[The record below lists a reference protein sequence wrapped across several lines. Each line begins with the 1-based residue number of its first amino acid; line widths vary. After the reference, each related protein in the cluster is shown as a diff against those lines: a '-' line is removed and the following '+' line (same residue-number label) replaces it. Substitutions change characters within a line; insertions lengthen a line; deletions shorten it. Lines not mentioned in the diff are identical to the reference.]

1 MKNTNNTSKV
11 RRANKKIAATICAI
25 FAATAMVTGIAV
37 FTASANT
44 IESAPARIST
54 AFFFFLKADTVDT
67 AKTEKTETAPKTEKT
82 EKAAQPEEKK
92 ADDTVNANGKHPGES
107 GYNYQT
113 VADTNNTQPAVKQAQ
128 SVLEVQAE
136 PTAEVVKHPGEAGCN
151 YVNENG
157 KHPGESG
164 YNYQPVVEQTAAATT
179 PTSVFSGEFV
189 DVNNKNIVLTVAKA
203 DMYDTAY
210 CTVNIAQGNGKYT
223 VYNFMAPVYEDK
235 MYYAGGTVTEI
246 TYDANGTVVESKV
259 VDSNHTGHVV
269 MTKEGYVWVDSD
281 ETHCV
286 FAY

>member
-1 MKNTNNTSKV
+1 M
-11 RRANKKIAATICAI
+11 
-25 FAATAMVTGIAV
+25 
-37 FTASANT
+37 
-44 IESAPARIST
+44 
-54 AFFFFLKADTVDT
+54 
-67 AKTEKTETAPKTEKT
+67 
-82 EKAAQPEEKK
+82 
-92 ADDTVNANGKHPGES
+92 
-107 GYNYQT
+107 
-113 VADTNNTQPAVKQAQ
+113 
-128 SVLEVQAE
+128 
-136 PTAEVVKHPGEAGCN
+136 
-151 YVNENG
+151 NENG

>member
-1 MKNTNNTSKV
+1 MKNTNTNNTTKV
-11 RRANKKIAATICAI
+11 RRTNKKIAATICAI

-54 AFFFFLKADTVDT
+54 AFSTTVKADTVDT

-82 EKAAQPEEKK
+82 EKAAQPEGKK

-107 GYNYQT
+107 GYNYQG
-113 VADTNNTQPAVKQAQ
+113 VAETNDNAQAQ
-128 SVLEVQAE
+128 QQA
-136 PTAEVVKHPGEAGCN
+136 PAAEQTQQAAEIEKHPGEAGCN

-259 VDSNHTGHVV
+259 VDSNHSGHIV

>member
-1 MKNTNNTSKV
+1 M
-11 RRANKKIAATICAI
+11 
-25 FAATAMVTGIAV
+25 
-37 FTASANT
+37 
-44 IESAPARIST
+44 
-54 AFFFFLKADTVDT
+54 
-67 AKTEKTETAPKTEKT
+67 
-82 EKAAQPEEKK
+82 
-92 ADDTVNANGKHPGES
+92 
-107 GYNYQT
+107 
-113 VADTNNTQPAVKQAQ
+113 
-128 SVLEVQAE
+128 
-136 PTAEVVKHPGEAGCN
+136 
-151 YVNENG
+151 NENG

-235 MYYAGGTVTEI
+235 MYYAGGTVTDI
-246 TYDANGTVVESKV
+246 TYDANGAVVESKV
-259 VDSNHTGHVV
+259 VDSNHSGHIV

>member
-1 MKNTNNTSKV
+1 MKNTNNTTKV
-11 RRANKKIAATICAI
+11 RRTNKKIAATICAI

-54 AFFFFLKADTVDT
+54 AFSTTVKADTVDT
-67 AKTEKTETAPKTEKT
+67 AKTEKTETAPKTDKT
-82 EKAAQPEEKK
+82 EKTEEKK

-107 GYNYQT
+107 GYNYQG
-113 VADTNNTQPAVKQAQ
+113 VAETNDNAQAQ
-128 SVLEVQAE
+128 QQA
-136 PTAEVVKHPGEAGCN
+136 PAAEQTQQAAEIEKHPGEAGCN

-235 MYYAGGTVTEI
+235 MYYAGGTVTDI
-246 TYDANGTVVESKV
+246 TYDANGAVVESKV
-259 VDSNHTGHVV
+259 VDSNHSGHIV

>member
-25 FAATAMVTGIAV
+25 VAATAMVTGIAV

-44 IESAPARIST
+44 IESAPSRIST
-54 AFFFFLKADTVDT
+54 AFSTMVKAE
-67 AKTEKTETAPKTEKT
+67 TEKTETAPKTEKT

-107 GYNYQT
+107 GYNYQG
-113 VADTNNTQPAVKQAQ
+113 VAEANTNNNAQAQ
-128 SVLEVQAE
+128 QQA
-136 PTAEVVKHPGEAGCN
+136 PAAEQTQQAAEIEKHPGEAGCN

>member
-25 FAATAMVTGIAV
+25 VAATAMVTGIAV

-44 IESAPARIST
+44 IESAPSRIST
-54 AFFFFLKADTVDT
+54 AFSTTVKADTVDT
-67 AKTEKTETAPKTEKT
+67 AKIEKTETAPKTEKT

-107 GYNYQT
+107 GYNYQG
-113 VADTNNTQPAVKQAQ
+113 VAETNDNAQAQ
-128 SVLEVQAE
+128 QQSPAAEQTQQA
-136 PTAEVVKHPGEAGCN
+136 AETEKHPGEAGCN
-151 YVNENG
+151 YVNETG

-164 YNYQPVVEQTAAATT
+164 YNYQGVVEQTAATT
-179 PTSVFSGEFV
+179 PTSVFSGDFV
-189 DVNNKNIVLTVAKA
+189 AVNNTNTVLSIVKA

-210 CTVNIAQGNGKYT
+210 CTIKVAQDGGKFR

>member
-1 MKNTNNTSKV
+1 MKNTNNTTKV
-11 RRANKKIAATICAI
+11 RRTNKKIAATICAI

-44 IESAPARIST
+44 IESAPSRIST
-54 AFFFFLKADTVDT
+54 AFATTVKADTVDT
-67 AKTEKTETAPKTEKT
+67 AKTEKTETAPKTDKT
-82 EKAAQPEEKK
+82 EKTEEKK
-92 ADDTVNANGKHPGES
+92 A
-107 GYNYQT
+107 
-113 VADTNNTQPAVKQAQ
+113 
-128 SVLEVQAE
+128 AE
-136 PTAEVVKHPGEAGCN
+136 TEKHPGEAGCN

-164 YNYQPVVEQTAAATT
+164 YNYQGVVEQTAATT
-179 PTSVFSGEFV
+179 PTSVFSGDFV
-189 DVNNKNIVLTVAKA
+189 AVNNTNTVLSIVKA

-210 CTVNIAQGNGKYT
+210 CTIKVAQDGGKFR

-235 MYYAGGTVTEI
+235 IYYAGGTVTDI
-246 TYDANGTVVESKV
+246 TYDANGAVVESKV
-259 VDSNHTGHVV
+259 VDSNHSGHIV